1 MPFFGGNDLKA
12 SALFNY
18 FSAAEKL
25 LWSCSVALIL
35 VSFLL
40 FDGENWLALTA
51 SLIGV
56 TSLLFNAKGNP
67 VGQVIGIVFC
77 LIYGFISWKYAYY
90 GEMITYLGMTMPM
103 AVFALISWL
112 KNPYNGRRSE
122 VKVNTIGKKEI
133 VLMCLAAV
141 VATGVFYWI
150 LKMFHTANL
159 LPSTLSV
166 TTSFLA
172 VYLTF
177 RRSAYF
183 ALAYASNDIVLI
195 ALWVLASLAD
205 TRYLSVVVC
214 FVAFLMNDLYGF
226 INWRRMKERQRA

>member
-1 MPFFGGNDLKA
+1 
-12 SALFNY
+12 
-18 FSAAEKL
+18 
-25 LWSCSVALIL
+25 
-35 VSFLL
+35 
-40 FDGENWLALTA
+40 
-51 SLIGV
+51 
-56 TSLLFNAKGNP
+56 
-67 VGQVIGIVFC
+67 
-77 LIYGFISWKYAYY
+77 
-90 GEMITYLGMTMPM
+90 MPM

-122 VKVNTIGKKEI
+122 VKVRYHRQKRGR
-133 VLMCLAAV
+133 AH
-141 VATGVFYWI
+141 VALRRWWPRGVFYWI
-150 LKMFHTANL
+150 LKMFHTTNL

-205 TRYLSVVVC
+205 TRISRWSFASWLLV
-214 FVAFLMNDLYGF
+214 NDLYGF